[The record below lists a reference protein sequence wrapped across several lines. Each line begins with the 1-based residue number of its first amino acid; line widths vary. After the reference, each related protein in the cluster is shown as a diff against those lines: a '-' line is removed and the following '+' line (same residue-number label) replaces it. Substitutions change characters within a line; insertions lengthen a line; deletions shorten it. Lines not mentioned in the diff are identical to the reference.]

1 MDRITGQ
8 LSDTRTRF
16 LGTRPPKLFAAN
28 VKSQRS
34 MLSLSSRPWLGY
46 SDMGR
51 YNLTPLSYEALDYA
65 SGTSKLFAMLPFE
78 SASSSSSAALT
89 ALHMLVVPAPPFG
102 AAMPPWKHRN
112 RQFLRMCSVG
122 CAGFASEQCPEGFVA
137 VAKNTLRILT
147 LERLGET
154 FNQQSCPL
162 RYTPRRFVIH
172 PDTRSVP
179 YM

>member
-28 VKSQRS
+28 VKGQRS

-65 SGTSKLFAMLPFE
+65 SGLHLCISLAPSRDWRSSVAFCLAHGRCKSIVRHHNVAFSE
-78 SASSSSSAALT
+78 SIK
-89 ALHMLVVPAPPFG
+89 
-102 AAMPPWKHRN
+102 W
-112 RQFLRMCSVG
+112 
-122 CAGFASEQCPEGFVA
+122 
-137 VAKNTLRILT
+137 
-147 LERLGET
+147 
-154 FNQQSCPL
+154 
-162 RYTPRRFVIH
+162 
-172 PDTRSVP
+172 
-179 YM
+179 